1 MTEAMKKVKQLTS
14 NALAIV
20 GAASKFVSM
29 AGLYRVDSINVAEVR
44 VNKLE
49 ENSEDEAVS
58 FNPDNGMPT
67 WLTEE
72 TRRHLKEQVS
82 TPKNNLKSVILSRI
96 AAGLHRVVGALT
108 NSSAKV
114 FLSLRSLPHGVPTD
128 GEDELI
134 EKGRFLG
141 RVNLGERGS
150 ELNIPCVQQGLT
162 YWTGFKNLFN
172 LMGMLRVPS
181 LI

>member
-1 MTEAMKKVKQLTS
+1 MDELKLAVDRIDLHKLGDVPKNKGCRSTLTGSEKTTMTEAMKKVKQLTS

-72 TRRHLKEQVS
+72 SRRHLKELVS

-108 NSSAKV
+108 NSSAK
-114 FLSLRSLPHGVPTD
+114 
-128 GEDELI
+128 
-134 EKGRFLG
+134 
-141 RVNLGERGS
+141 
-150 ELNIPCVQQGLT
+150 
-162 YWTGFKNLFN
+162 
-172 LMGMLRVPS
+172 
-181 LI
+181 